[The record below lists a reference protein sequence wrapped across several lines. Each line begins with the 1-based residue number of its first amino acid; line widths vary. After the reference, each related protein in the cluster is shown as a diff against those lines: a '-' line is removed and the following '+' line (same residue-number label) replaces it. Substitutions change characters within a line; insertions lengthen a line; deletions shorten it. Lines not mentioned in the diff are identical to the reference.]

1 MGSEEHNVILG
12 LHHGGLREGCRSIAR
27 DWVGE
32 LETGREEGRDML
44 SAEKT
49 PLEKQQGKVRERR
62 VIFGSGA
69 GCVRAPGSVHK
80 GSSLRC

>member
-1 MGSEEHNVILG
+1 M
-12 LHHGGLREGCRSIAR
+12 
-27 DWVGE
+27 GE

-49 PLEKQQGKVRERR
+49 PLEKQQGKVREWR
-62 VIFGSGA
+62 VIFGCGA